1 MDRLNFS
8 RRILQT
14 ELGFQPSQLDYIFA
28 FPGRKIFEVVFTTFS
43 SYELCVNRFNSK
55 KNVTPCLQKIHL
67 IPLSERDIRTV
78 TVLIHS
84 ERIKVE
90 DITTWLSM
98 HCTIL
103 NTSLMRDEDGIKT
116 GASKFQVR
124 LKKDAEGNYHHLPS
138 LIQLGPIRGY
148 VFYNG
153 QPKECRKCGSLDHI
167 AANCEME
174 ICRHCKSKDHGSR
187 DCQLPKKCNLC
198 GAEDHRFRD
207 CPHAYSNKIKQQE
220 RREERNLV
228 DFEGLENSIR
238 NVASFVNQ
246 QDIAQEVMISQGE
259 SSISLLPQ
267 SQGAAEDFTPP
278 LPKEHLQSSLRA
290 VTSTLD
296 FIEDKGTRGE
306 AQRDDSFEESEVGMD
321 VVISTPDKEA
331 QKQKGNILLEVAEA
345 FPLSLSLL
353 SGTSTLEPP
362 PDDNNQDPS
371 SSIVFPTQEQEGV
384 TDWASNST
392 PFLDFDEIDSFSTTT
407 QMKELVSQKGLSP
420 RSKKEK
426 KRKRLK
432 SNMASPT

>member
-55 KNVTPCLQKIHL
+55 KSTTPCFQKIL
-67 IPLSERDIRTV
+67 LTPLSERDIRTV

-84 ERIKVE
+84 ERIKIE
-90 DITTWLSM
+90 DVTTWLSM

-124 LKKDAEGNYHHLPS
+124 LRKDAEGNYHHLPA

-153 QPKECRKCGSLDHI
+153 QPKECRKCGSLNHI
-167 AANCEME
+167 AANCEMV
-174 ICRHCKSKDHGSR
+174 ICRHCNSKDHSSK

-207 CPHAYSNKIKQQE
+207 CPHAYSNKIKQQD
-220 RREERNLV
+220 REEGRNMV
-228 DFEGLENSIR
+228 DFEDPENNIR
-238 NVASFVNQ
+238 SGFPFVTH
-246 QDIAQEVMISQGE
+246 QDGAQDVTITQGE
-259 SSISLLPQ
+259 PSISPSLHPHGLVEVP
-267 SQGAAEDFTPP
+267 AP
-278 LPKEHLQSSLRA
+278 SSLK
-290 VTSTLD
+290 
-296 FIEDKGTRGE
+296 EDLIDLSRVLFSPLEPNVNKRT
-306 AQRDDSFEESEVGMD
+306 EEETQKDLSVEEPEIAMD
-321 VVISTPDKEA
+321 AMVSTPDKEG
-331 QKQKGNILLEVAEA
+331 QKPRRNILLEVAEA

-353 SGTSTLEPP
+353 SETPTPESTPN
-362 PDDNNQDPS
+362 DNKH
-371 SSIVFPTQEQEGV
+371 SIQEHEEV
-384 TDWASNST
+384 ADWSSNST
-392 PFLDFDEIDSFSTTT
+392 PFLDFDEIESFSTTT
-407 QMKELVSQKGLSP
+407 QMKEVALPKESP
-420 RSKKEK
+420 SRSKREK
-426 KRKRLK
+426 KRKRPK
-432 SNMASPT
+432 SNVTSPT